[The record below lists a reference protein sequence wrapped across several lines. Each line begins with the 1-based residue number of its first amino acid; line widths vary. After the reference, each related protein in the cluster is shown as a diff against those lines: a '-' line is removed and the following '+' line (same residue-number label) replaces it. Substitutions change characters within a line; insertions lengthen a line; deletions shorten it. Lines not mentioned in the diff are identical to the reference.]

1 MPSVGWYGNI
11 YSSYCICIGRTQGLR
26 TQRTTVAGHDNLADA
41 VRKLVS
47 LTPAERNVLSDRT
60 AQLWQQMLG
69 QKAAVDTTSISW
81 QDLFNNAIK
90 TVQSGKICSTNSRLN
105 FVLSEN
111 FLRTQTPFLQ
121 TARGFKTRFSLK
133 FKLSC
138 SLLLLEIPH
147 QTPNLLSNQVEPRM

>member
-1 MPSVGWYGNI
+1 M
-11 YSSYCICIGRTQGLR
+11 R

-41 VRKLVS
+41 VRKLES

-121 TARGFKTRFSLK
+121 ERSL
-133 FKLSC
+133 S
-138 SLLLLEIPH
+138 SQEIPH
-147 QTPNLLSNQVEPRM
+147 QTPNLLSKQVEPRMQVQTMKYLKKS